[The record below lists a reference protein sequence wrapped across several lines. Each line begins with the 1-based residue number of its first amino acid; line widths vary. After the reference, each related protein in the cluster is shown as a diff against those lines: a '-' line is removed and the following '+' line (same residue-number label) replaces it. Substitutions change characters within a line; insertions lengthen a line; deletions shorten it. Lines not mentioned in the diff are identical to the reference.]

1 MRDFYEV
8 LGVAREASDGDI
20 KKAYRKLAMEF
31 HPDRNPGDKSAE
43 DKFKEAANAYKVLA
57 DPNQRARYDQ
67 FGPEGLNGASA
78 GFRGVDDVFSAFGD
92 LFADFFGQS
101 RGRRER
107 RGADLEVGVE
117 LSFAEAVH
125 GVTKEIEI
133 HRQEP
138 CATCDGSG
146 AKAGTS
152 RETCATCKGKG
163 QVLHAQ
169 GFFMIQT
176 TCPTC
181 RGEGSTVRDR
191 CGACRGSGAVSKSST
206 LSVSVPAGVDDGQ
219 TLRLAGKGEAA
230 RGGAGGAAGHLYVQ
244 LRVQPDERFL
254 REGEDVLTEVPLS
267 YVMAALGGEVE
278 VPTLEDNCTATAKI
292 EVKAGTQPGDVMV
305 QKGKGVPRVGARG
318 RGDHVVRFKVEIPK
332 KLSSREREL
341 LREIAEERGEVADG
355 KRGSGGLFSRL
366 KR

>member
-8 LGVAREASDGDI
+8 LGVHREASDGEI

-31 HPDRNPGDKSAE
+31 HPDRNPGDKAAE
-43 DKFKEAANAYKVLA
+43 DKFKEAASAYKVLS

-117 LSFAEAVH
+117 LTFAEAVH
-125 GVTKEIEI
+125 GVTKEIEV

-138 CATCDGSG
+138 CETCKGSG
-146 AKAGTS
+146 AKEGTS
-152 RETCATCKGKG
+152 RESCGTCKGKG

-176 TCPTC
+176 TCPSC

-191 CGACRGSGAVSKSST
+191 CVSCRGQGTTGTTST
-206 LSVSVPAGVDDGQ
+206 LSVTIPAGVDDGQ

-230 RGGAGGAAGHLYVQ
+230 RGQAGGQTGHLYVQ
-244 LRVQPDERFL
+244 LRVLPDERFL
-254 REGEDVLTEVPLS
+254 RDGEDVLTEVPLS

-278 VPTLEDNCTATAKI
+278 VPTLDEACTATTKI
-292 EVKAGTQPGDVMV
+292 EVKSGTQPGDVVV
-305 QKGKGVPRVGARG
+305 QKGKGVPRVGQRG
-318 RGDHVVRFKVEIPK
+318 RGDQVYRFKVEIPK

-341 LREIAEERGEVADG
+341 LREIAEERGEAAGDG
-355 KRGSGGLFSRL
+355 KRGGGLFSRL